1 VHKFS
6 LISCQIFF
14 LVNDGILEKFVGSL
28 SPDHILALASMDY
41 MLTHCHIGPSTIL
54 PPQISPGRQQQLCHI
69 IVASS
74 SPFHFIIPPELVR
87 ESELVQGHPSPRPQ
101 ELCGC
106 RGQGRPWRS
115 GSRWRR
121 WKSKA
126 ARRRSDG
133 RPGTTPASSPPT
145 ASPEGGSICHGRS
158 ALCSALLCSALLCHI
173 LLCCCSSW
181 KMSNKSYYLL
191 CSLHSFGVSRFLVNP
206 WSEAYLI

>member
-1 VHKFS
+1 MEWKSWLIATLAPQPSS
-6 LISCQIFF
+6 LHRS
-14 LVNDGILEKFVGSL
+14 VRVG
-28 SPDHILALASMDY
+28 A
-41 MLTHCHIGPSTIL
+41 
-54 PPQISPGRQQQLCHI
+54 QQQLCHI

-74 SPFHFIIPPELVR
+74 SPFHSLIPPELVR
-87 ESELVQGHPSPRPQ
+87 LLPRSESELVQGHPSPRPR
-101 ELCGC
+101 EHCGC

-158 ALCSALLCSALLCHI
+158 ARCFLCSALLCSAIFYCIVGLLQ
-173 LLCCCSSW
+173 LLED
-181 KMSNKSYYLL
+181 
-191 CSLHSFGVSRFLVNP
+191 V
-206 WSEAYLI
+206 

>member
-1 VHKFS
+1 
-6 LISCQIFF
+6 
-14 LVNDGILEKFVGSL
+14 
-28 SPDHILALASMDY
+28 
-41 MLTHCHIGPSTIL
+41 TIL

-126 ARRRSDG
+126 ARRRSGG

-145 ASPEGGSICHGRS
+145 ASPEGFLKTTMSRSRCSTAGSATPTCTSSRTTGETPCTQSSRGNRS
-158 ALCSALLCSALLCHI
+158 NFASLDAPDAVAKLTASVCLTPSAGVAWRAGTR
-173 LLCCCSSW
+173 SW
-181 KMSNKSYYLL
+181 A
-191 CSLHSFGVSRFLVNP
+191 
-206 WSEAYLI
+206 W